1 MRRRAASARRA
12 RTTPSASRGAAAA
25 TLVLL
30 LACALVAGGCGD
42 RAGDESAACRA
53 ANGCRPNVL
62 LLMVDDLRP
71 ELGTLGAAHVRS
83 PRIDEL
89 AADGVAF
96 RQAYVQAP
104 VCGASRASLLTGLR
118 PTHRRFVSFDTRVDR
133 DAPGAPTLADL
144 LRGAG
149 YTTIANGKILHWDDD
164 DVDGWSEPPWR
175 VTPGDADQ
183 KAYLLPDNLR
193 LVAETGRG
201 PAFEAADV
209 DDLAYPNGKVAEKSI
224 ADLRRLAEQ
233 GEPFLLAVGF
243 WKPHLPFNS
252 PQRYWDLYDRAQVP
266 LARDPQRPDG
276 APDVALHGSP
286 ELRAQYLGIPP
297 AREPIPDDLARTLVH
312 GYLAAVSYTDALV
325 GRVLDELDA
334 LGLADDTIVVLVG
347 DHGFLLGEHGMWT
360 KHANF
365 DLALRTPLVI
375 RAPGA
380 ARGAASDAIVEAV
393 DLVPTILEL
402 AGVAAPPDLAGA
414 SLTPLLDDPRVAG
427 KGFAV
432 SVWTS
437 AISLDPGPWFG
448 ESIRT
453 GRWLYTEWRDRDGSL
468 RARMLHDHEVDPD
481 ETTNVAESVDPALV
495 DDLSVQLRSVT
506 GTAAQSSQEEGA

>member
-1 MRRRAASARRA
+1 MIRA
-12 RTTPSASRGAAAA
+12 
-25 TLVLL
+25 LVLL
-30 LACALVAGGCGD
+30 VGAVLAVSCGD
-42 RAGDESAACRA
+42 RTEPASSACRA
-53 ANGCRPNVL
+53 SNGCRPNVL

-71 ELGTLGAAHVRS
+71 ELGALGAPHVRS

-89 AADGVAF
+89 AASGVLF

-104 VCGASRASLLTGLR
+104 VCGASRASMLTGLR
-118 PTHRRFVSFDTRVDR
+118 PTHARFVSFDTRVDR
-133 DAPGAPTLADL
+133 DVPGAPTLADL

-164 DVDGWSEPPWR
+164 DLDGWSEPPWR

-183 KAYLLPDNLR
+183 KAYVLPENVR
-193 LVAETGRG
+193 LVAESRRG
-201 PAFEAADV
+201 PAYESADV
-209 DDLAYPNGKVAEKSI
+209 DDFAYPNGKVAEKSI
-224 ADLRRLAEQ
+224 ADLRRLA
-233 GEPFLLAVGF
+233 GEGKPFFLAAGF

-252 PQRYWDLYDRAQVP
+252 PRRYWDLYDRAQVP

-276 APDVALHGSP
+276 APDVALHRSP

-297 AREPIPDDLARTLVH
+297 VGEPIPDDLARTLVH

-325 GRVLDELDA
+325 GRVLDTLDE
-334 LGLADDTIVVLVG
+334 LGLADDTIVVLTG
-347 DHGFLLGEHGMWT
+347 DHGFLLGDHGMWT

-380 ARGAASDAIVEAV
+380 ARGAATDAIVEGL

-402 AGVAAPPDLAGA
+402 TGAAAPPDLAGA
-414 SLTPLLDDPRVAG
+414 SLTPLLDDPRAPG

-432 SVWTS
+432 SQWTS

-448 ESIRT
+448 ESIRS

-468 RARMLHDHEVDPD
+468 RARMLYDL
-481 ETTNVAESVDPALV
+481 ETDAGETVNVAESVDPAIV
-495 DDLSVQLRSVT
+495 DDLSVRLRSIT
-506 GTAAQSSQEEGA
+506 GTAAQSAATKEDA